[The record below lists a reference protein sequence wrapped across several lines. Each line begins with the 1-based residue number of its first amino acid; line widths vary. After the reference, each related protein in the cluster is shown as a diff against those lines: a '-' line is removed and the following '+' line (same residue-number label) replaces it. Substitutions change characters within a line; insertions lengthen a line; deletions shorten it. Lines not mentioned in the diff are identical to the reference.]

1 MQLLRIVV
9 KINQRNLFDYS
20 DLFYFHMA
28 VFFTGDAT
36 LRILTRARSRHGA
49 RSFHREIAVSAASF
63 RIAGFERSDG
73 SITRHVGYTLWPA
86 ITL

>member
-20 DLFYFHMA
+20 DFHMA

-36 LRILTRARSRHGA
+36 LRILTRSRSRHGT

>member
-1 MQLLRIVV
+1 MSI
-9 KINQRNLFDYS
+9 
-20 DLFYFHMA
+20 
-28 VFFTGDAT
+28 FTSWSEKRGQCSPSFAYESLQDREVDT
-36 LRILTRARSRHGA
+36 ARD
-49 RSFHREIAVSAASF
+49 RSFPPRNSVASF